1 LRPQLRNWQL
11 FAIAVFVWGTTWHA
25 IVYQLAQ
32 ATPEFGVALRFS
44 AAGAGVLAWSAW
56 RGERLRFSASE
67 HARLAL
73 QGVFMYSVS
82 YLCVYHAERH
92 LPSGLVAVGYS
103 ASPLILGVAAWA
115 LWRTPLTP
123 RFVLG
128 GVLGVVGVAL
138 IFWPE
143 FTRASGDARTSLGAA
158 FTVGAVL
165 LSAVGSLIASRNKS
179 SGLPFW
185 PALGYGMAYSA
196 VLSWAFVL
204 GSGQPLHWPD
214 APSWWW
220 SFAYLSAFG
229 SVAAFAAYL
238 SLQQR
243 LGPGPAST
251 ISVATPVVALAVST
265 AFEGY
270 RPDLWTGAGVVLAIA
285 GHLLILGFGFGHVAA
300 PAPE

>member
-1 LRPQLRNWQL
+1 
-11 FAIAVFVWGTTWHA
+11 
-25 IVYQLAQ
+25 
-32 ATPEFGVALRFS
+32 
-44 AAGAGVLAWSAW
+44 
-56 RGERLRFSASE
+56 
-67 HARLAL
+67 
-73 QGVFMYSVS
+73 VS

-103 ASPLILGVAAWA
+103 ASPLILGVAAWG

-128 GVLGVVGVAL
+128 GALGVTGVAL

-143 FTRASGDARTSLGAA
+143 FARAGRDASTSLGAA
-158 FTVGAVL
+158 FTVGAVG

-204 GSGQPLHWPD
+204 GGGQPIRWPD

-220 SFAYLSAFG
+220 SFAYLAAFG

-270 RPDLWTGAGVVLAIA
+270 RPDMWTGAGVLLAIA
-285 GHLLILGFGFGHVAA
+285 GHLLILGFGFGHATA
-300 PAPE
+300 SARE